1 MRRVLRRVFDRLRSD
16 EQARARL
23 VLVILA
29 LVFVASAARNIKED
43 GDFVHYVEA
52 GARVLRGAD
61 IYEGAGPDTVNTW
74 PPFFAV
80 VCVPFALLASVSVY
94 LARGV
99 WLAVNAVLVY
109 AMMKMTVE
117 LVYRRPLTMSSRD
130 GISVASLAFL
140 GPLVLASR
148 FLLGNFDR
156 LQINL
161 FILFCCLAGCRW
173 LVSGRPVRGGATIG
187 VAAAIKVLPVFFAP
201 YFLFKRWWRALGDII
216 AGGALATAAPILVFG
231 PERWWSSVRFWLRLA
246 AGGWPVRKGNQSVYA
261 MVDRLY
267 SHGALYWT
275 PAAKR
280 FKASDDPVVAAMVY
294 GALLVIALVF
304 VWVARRGGKTPRTPA
319 AVVEMAIVLAVCVL
333 FSPLAW
339 KHYFVFL
346 LLGYTALWRAA
357 FVPDPPPP
365 DGFAIGLAPH
375 LRGPSEEEESPAWRL
390 AARERRVIAILL
402 VLSFALT
409 TLSVRGVIGKTLAL
423 HLETLSVVTVGA
435 LVAVAALL
443 YLRACLGAR
452 AE

>member
-1 MRRVLRRVFDRLRSD
+1 MRALIDRLRSD
-16 EQARARL
+16 ERARARL
-23 VLVILA
+23 VLGV
-29 LVFVASAARNIKED
+29 LVVVFLASAARNIKEE

-52 GARVLRGAD
+52 GARVLHGRD
-61 IYEGAGPDTVNTW
+61 IYEGAAPDTVNTW
-74 PPFFAV
+74 PPLFAV

-109 AMMKMTVE
+109 AMLKMTVE

-161 FILFCCLAGCRW
+161 LILFCCLAGCRW
-173 LVSGRPVRGGATIG
+173 VVRGRPLLGG
-187 VAAAIKVLPVFFAP
+187 
-201 YFLFKRWWRALGDII
+201 
-216 AGGALATAAPILVFG
+216 
-231 PERWWSSVRFWLRLA
+231 
-246 AGGWPVRKGNQSVYA
+246 AGGWPVRKGNQSLYA

-280 FKASDDPVVAAMVY
+280 FKASDDPVVAAFVY
-294 GALLVIALVF
+294 GTLAVVALLFALA
-304 VWVARRGGKTPRTPA
+304 ARRGGRTPRSP
-319 AVVEMAIVLAVCVL
+319 AVVVELAIVLAICVL

-346 LLGYTALWRAA
+346 LLGYAALWRAA
-357 FVPDPPPP
+357 FVGDPPPA
-365 DGFAIGLAPH
+365 DGFAVGLAPH
-375 LRGPSEEEESPAWRL
+375 LRQLESDDGEAQAWRL
-390 AARERRVIAILL
+390 SLRERRRIAIMLAI
-402 VLSFALT
+402 SFALT
-409 TLSVRGVIGKTLAL
+409 TLSVRGVVGKRMSL
-423 HLETLSVVTVGA
+423 HLETISVVTIGA
-435 LVAVAALL
+435 LVATAALL
-443 YLRACLGAR
+443 YLRARLGAR
-452 AE
+452 TE